1 MSIRKFV
8 QQIRPMEEF
17 YLPPKDKVE
26 QIQSYLHE
34 LTVSPDYQSKGV
46 FNPFY
51 VLNIPEDDIRPSVGD
66 GEIKYKCVDVGSGK
80 LIKRYGRGK
89 FHFQVNVNDQDT
101 NFYVITPKQ
110 GFVTA
115 HYGQKTRKS
124 ATASSNVN
132 EFLTVYF
139 LLHKE
144 YTDAKTFMS
153 DIGGKTGPTGVLDGG
168 GNAVTYE
175 DLIELIDK
183 DETAERDIEIGYKN
197 SLVVTKDLPNTID
210 KVFWVPAIKPD
221 GVGSKNPSD
230 VIIKLIDGSYVGYS
244 NKISAGKD
252 ATPKIN
258 TNITAFYSKLGD
270 KTQLKN
276 IQKMIDDAWN
286 NASKTIDNKTPNA
299 HKAINAFD
307 ISKEKFSESSSKRK
321 FATLARAFQKDR
333 LKFYTTDFYYKFRNN
348 LISAFSNYISNS
360 ANMIYLLNTVGFYTY
375 DDPDATPCPYKLLIG
390 SETGSTIKEVS
401 SDESQ
406 RQIFF
411 TKKSIDLTSIRTSYD
426 NKSQSFNL
434 SFGFRPLGK
443 VISAPITL
451 RTRAQGGWSGKS
463 LYITTSGFKVK

>member
-1 MSIRKFV
+1 MFGFKK
-8 QQIRPMEEF
+8 
-17 YLPPKDKVE
+17 YLV
-26 QIQSYLHE
+26 E

-66 GEIKYKCVDVGSGK
+66 GEIKYKSVDVGSGT
-80 LIKRYGRGK
+80 LIKRYGKGN
-89 FHFQVNVNDQDT
+89 FHFQVNVNGEDT
-101 NFYVITPKQ
+101 NFYIITPKK

-139 LLHKE
+139 LLHKD

-153 DIGGKTGPTGVLDGG
+153 DIGGKTGPTGVLDGAG
-168 GNAVTYE
+168 KSVTYE

-183 DETAERDIEIGYKN
+183 DETAERDIQIGYKN
-197 SLVVTKDLPNTID
+197 SVVVAKDLPNTID

-230 VIIKLIDGSYVGYS
+230 VVIKLIDGTYVGYS

-270 KTQLKN
+270 KRQLKS
-276 IQKMIDDAWN
+276 IQNMIDDAWN
-286 NASKTIDNKTPNA
+286 DAASTIEVTTPNA
-299 HKAINAFD
+299 HKAISTFS
-307 ISKEKFSESSSKRK
+307 ISGEGFSESSSKRA
-321 FATLARAFQKDR
+321 FATLARAFQKDK
-333 LKFYTTDFYYKFRNN
+333 LKFYADDFYYKFRNN
-348 LISAFSNYISNS
+348 LISAFSTYISDS
-360 ANMIYLLNTVGFYTY
+360 RNMVYLLNTVGFYTY
-375 DDPDATPCPYKLLIG
+375 DDPNATPCPYKLLIG
-390 SETGSTIKEVS
+390 SEKGSTIKEVS
-401 SDESQ
+401 SDEKQ

-411 TKKSIDLTSIRTSYD
+411 TKKPSDLTQIRTSYD
-426 NKSQSFNL
+426 NKSQSFAL
-434 SFGFRPLGK
+434 SFGYRPLGK
-443 VISAPITL
+443 IISAPITL
-451 RTRAQGGWSGKS
+451 RTRAAGGWSGKS

>member
-1 MSIRKFV
+1 MFGFKK
-8 QQIRPMEEF
+8 
-17 YLPPKDKVE
+17 YLV
-26 QIQSYLHE
+26 E

-66 GEIKYKCVDVGSGK
+66 GEIKYKSVDVGSGT
-80 LIKRYGRGK
+80 LIKRYGKGN
-89 FHFQVNVNDQDT
+89 FHFQVNVNGEDT
-101 NFYVITPKQ
+101 NFYIITPKK

-139 LLHKE
+139 LLHKD

-153 DIGGKTGPTGVLDGG
+153 DIGGKTGPTGVLDGAG
-168 GNAVTYE
+168 KSVTYE

-183 DETAERDIEIGYKN
+183 DETAERDIQIGYKN
-197 SLVVTKDLPNTID
+197 SVVVAKDLPNTID

-230 VIIKLIDGSYVGYS
+230 VVIKLIDGTYVGYS

-270 KTQLKN
+270 KRQLKS
-276 IQKMIDDAWN
+276 IQNMIDDAWN
-286 NASKTIDNKTPNA
+286 DAASTIEVTTPNA
-299 HKAINAFD
+299 HKAISTFS
-307 ISKEKFSESSSKRK
+307 ISGEGFSESSSKRA
-321 FATLARAFQKDR
+321 FATLARAFQKDK
-333 LKFYTTDFYYKFRNN
+333 LKFYADDFYYKFRNN
-348 LISAFSNYISNS
+348 LISAFSTYISDS
-360 ANMIYLLNTVGFYTY
+360 RNMVYLLNTVGFYTY
-375 DDPDATPCPYKLLIG
+375 DDPNATPCPYKLLIG
-390 SETGSTIKEVS
+390 SEKGSTIKEVS
-401 SDESQ
+401 SDEKQ

-411 TKKSIDLTSIRTSYD
+411 TKKPSDLTQIRTSYD
-426 NKSQSFNL
+426 NKSQSFAL
-434 SFGFRPLGK
+434 SFGYRPLGK
-443 VISAPITL
+443 IISAPITL
-451 RTRAQGGWSGKS
+451 RTRAAGGWSGKS
-463 LYITTSGFKVK
+463 LYVTTSGFKVK